1 MSAQRYRVASDE
13 GKSYISFMRKPSRST
28 VTAISSADEA
38 AVVAKA
44 LLRAAERLGLSNRAL
59 GRIVGLS
66 EASVSRMGKG
76 AYTLKRDDKAC
87 ELGLMLVRLFRS
99 LDAIVGGDEAVAR
112 AWLRS
117 DNEALGG
124 RPLKLIETVPGLANV
139 LAYLDAR
146 RALV

>member
-1 MSAQRYRVASDE
+1 
-13 GKSYISFMRKPSRST
+13 MRKVVNRPAP
-28 VTAISSADEA
+28 AIGSPDEA
-38 AVVAKA
+38 ATVAKA

-76 AYTLKRDDKAC
+76 AYTLKPDDKAF
-87 ELGLMLVRLFRS
+87 ELGLLFIRLFRS

-112 AWLRS
+112 DWLRS

-124 RPLKLIETVPGLANV
+124 KPLKLIETVPGLANV

>member
-1 MSAQRYRVASDE
+1 
-13 GKSYISFMRKPSRST
+13 MRK
-28 VTAISSADEA
+28 AIQTPPAPDEA
-38 AVVAKA
+38 ATVAKA

-76 AYTLKRDDKAC
+76 AYVLKRDDKAF
-87 ELGLMLVRLFRS
+87 ELGLLFIRLFRS

-117 DNEALGG
+117 DNAALGG
-124 RPLKLIETVPGLANV
+124 KPLKLIETVPGLANV
-139 LAYLDAR
+139 LAYLDSR